1 MSIIDFFKKLFP
13 FLVSAAEKTFD
24 QLEDAAQTAG
34 INGSLFAQIIKENT
48 EAGISDVEALIKAK
62 LYLSDGEVE
71 ELFKTIRE
79 KYNIPDD
86 QQVVNYLQNKFKNA
100 TDDILHSSLA
110 NEVASLVS
118 IVLSK
123 GKLTWLTLL
132 AGVGEYIYRKYV
144 KGADV
149 VILSGNPLPG
159 GGVYPNCNP
168 GYYADETTKTCVKD
182 RG

>member
-24 QLEDAAQTAG
+24 QLEDSAQIAG
-34 INGSLFAQIIKENT
+34 VNGSLFAQIIKENT
-48 EAGISDVEALIKAK
+48 EAGIADVENLIKAR
-62 LYLSDGEVE
+62 LGLSDGTAE
-71 ELFKTIRE
+71 ELFKTLRE

-86 QQVVNYLQNKFKNA
+86 EQVVSFLQDKFKNA

-110 NEVASLVS
+110 NEVASLVA

-144 KGADV
+144 KGRDV
-149 VILSGNPLPG
+149 QIKEEG
-159 GGVYPNCNP
+159 GGGDHGCKPNEYWN
-168 GYYADETTKTCVKD
+168 GTQCVLKV
-182 RG
+182 GLNQNEQ